1 MIEFQEIKD
10 PESKSFAQFLEI
22 YLDSFPEN
30 QRLSTDIII
39 QRLQGNIHQIF
50 GGFWQDEVVFIAV
63 LHPLI
68 STDFIL
74 LTYLGTQE
82 NFRGQG
88 IGTEFIKYIVD
99 VVSHDQKYLLL
110 EVENPERGSEQEK
123 KSRRMKF
130 YQKLGARELKNVDY
144 LLPPLSGNVPSE
156 MKLIILPK
164 YSDSF
169 IKGNLVKQLIR
180 QIYQEVYSR
189 SEDDQL
195 LKTFIETIPASVE
208 LILPE

>member
-1 MIEFQEIKD
+1 MIKFQEIKD
-10 PESKSFAQFLEI
+10 PDSKSFAQFLEI
-22 YLDSFPEN
+22 YLDSFPKN
-30 QRLSTDIII
+30 QRLSIDIII
-39 QRLQGNIHQIF
+39 QRLEENINHIF
-50 GGFWQDEVVFIAV
+50 GGFWQNQVVFIAV

-82 NFRGQG
+82 SFRGQG

-110 EVENPERGSEQEK
+110 EVENPERGSEREK
-123 KSRRMKF
+123 KARRMKF

-144 LLPPLSGNVPSE
+144 LLPPLSGDIPSE

-164 YSDSF
+164 YRDSY
-169 IKGNLVKQLIR
+169 IEGNLVKQLIR

-195 LKTFIETIPASVE
+195 LKTFVETIPDSVE
-208 LILPE
+208 LISRP

>member
-1 MIEFQEIKD
+1 MIKFEEIKD
-10 PESKSFAQFLEI
+10 PDSKSFSQFLEI

-30 QRLSTDIII
+30 QRLSTDIIT

-63 LHPLI
+63 LHPLK

-82 NFRGQG
+82 SFRGQG

-110 EVENPERGSEQEK
+110 EVENPERGSEREK
-123 KSRRMKF
+123 KARRMKF

-144 LLPPLSGNVPSE
+144 LLPPLSGDIPSE

-164 YSDSF
+164 YRDSY
-169 IKGNLVKQLIR
+169 IEGNLVKQLIR

-195 LKTFIETIPASVE
+195 LKTFIETIPDSVQ